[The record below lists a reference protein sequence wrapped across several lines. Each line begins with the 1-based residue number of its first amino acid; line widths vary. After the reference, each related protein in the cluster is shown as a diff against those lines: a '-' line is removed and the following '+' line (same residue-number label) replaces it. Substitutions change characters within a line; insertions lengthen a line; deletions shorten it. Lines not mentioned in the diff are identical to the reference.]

1 MRPTPSSNAT
11 LPYRIGGFES
21 LSAGLD
27 YAAAGHT
34 GCNFFS
40 ARGELEQT
48 LFYRDLRERA
58 VGLALGLDGLALP
71 RGTRIAIVADT
82 TPDFLVFFFAC
93 QYAGLV
99 PVPLPLSVNFG
110 GRAAY
115 EERLSGMIRT
125 ARARVAVASA
135 DLIDALRN
143 AAAGSM
149 AALVGTHDEFRDLPS
164 SRGDLRPLS
173 ADEPC
178 YIQYS
183 SGSTSFPRGVLVS
196 QRAVA
201 SNASAIARH
210 GLRLSS
216 SDRCVSWLPLYHD
229 MGLVGCCLTPV
240 MTQTSIDYIPTTG
253 FARRPLTWL
262 KVMSEQGGT
271 ISFSPTFGY
280 ELCVRRS
287 ANGLSQSFDLSQWR
301 VAGVGG
307 EMIRARAL
315 ERFAE
320 RFASSGFSSKAFV
333 PSYGLAEATLAV
345 TFSELGR
352 GVGVDW
358 VNCGPAFE
366 RGRKALAV
374 VPRSGLGTTRI
385 RPFAKCG
392 RPMPGYRIEIRSEAG
407 RPLPERT
414 VGRVC
419 LQGPSLMTG
428 YFRDLQATRTVI
440 TEDGWLDT
448 GDMGYMVHGELVITG
463 RSKDLIIFSGRN
475 IWPQDLEW
483 AVEKLDGV
491 RPGEVAAFSV
501 STDDDQERVIVVVEC
516 RMGDPASR
524 HALRHAVKATVQ
536 KVASVECD
544 VVLAAP
550 RSLTFTTSGKLSRA
564 AAKANYLDGT
574 IQDVASG
581 LGERMAEREMEVYAV
596 AS

>member
-1 MRPTPSSNAT
+1 
-11 LPYRIGGFES
+11 
-21 LSAGLD
+21 
-27 YAAAGHT
+27 
-34 GCNFFS
+34 
-40 ARGELEQT
+40 
-48 LFYRDLRERA
+48 
-58 VGLALGLDGLALP
+58 
-71 RGTRIAIVADT
+71 
-82 TPDFLVFFFAC
+82 
-93 QYAGLV
+93 
-99 PVPLPLSVNFG
+99 
-110 GRAAY
+110 
-115 EERLSGMIRT
+115 
-125 ARARVAVASA
+125 
-135 DLIDALRN
+135 
-143 AAAGSM
+143 
-149 AALVGTHDEFRDLPS
+149 
-164 SRGDLRPLS
+164 
-173 ADEPC
+173 
-178 YIQYS
+178 
-183 SGSTSFPRGVLVS
+183 
-196 QRAVA
+196 
-201 SNASAIARH
+201 
-210 GLRLSS
+210 
-216 SDRCVSWLPLYHD
+216 
-229 MGLVGCCLTPV
+229 
-240 MTQTSIDYIPTTG
+240 
-253 FARRPLTWL
+253 
-262 KVMSEQGGT
+262 
-271 ISFSPTFGY
+271 
-280 ELCVRRS
+280 
-287 ANGLSQSFDLSQWR
+287 
-301 VAGVGG
+301 
-307 EMIRARAL
+307 
-315 ERFAE
+315 
-320 RFASSGFSSKAFV
+320 
-333 PSYGLAEATLAV
+333 
-345 TFSELGR
+345 
-352 GVGVDW
+352 VGVDW

-374 VPRSGLGTTRI
+374 VPRSGPETTRI

-448 GDMGYMVHGELVITG
+448 GDMGYMVDGELVITG

-501 STDDDQERVIVVVEC
+501 ITDDDQERVVVIVEC

-524 HALRHAVKATVQ
+524 QALRHAVKATVQ

-581 LGERMAEREMEVYAV
+581 LGERMADREMEVYAV

>member
-1 MRPTPSSNAT
+1 MSPTPSTNST
-11 LPYRIGGFES
+11 LACRAGGFES
-21 LSAGLD
+21 LAAGLD
-27 YAAAGHT
+27 YAAQGET

-48 LFYRDLRERA
+48 LPYRDLRERA
-58 VGLALGLDGLALP
+58 VDQALRLRGLGLP

-82 TPDFLVFFFAC
+82 TPEFLACFFGC

-115 EERLSGMIRT
+115 EERLGGMIQT
-125 ARARVAVASA
+125 ARARVAIASV
-135 DLIDALRN
+135 DLIELLRN
-143 AAAGSM
+143 AAAGSS
-149 AALVGTHDEFRDLPS
+149 ASVVATHDEIRDLPS
-164 SRGDLRPLS
+164 RGADLRPLS

-183 SGSTSFPRGVLVS
+183 SGSTNFPRGVLVS
-196 QRAVA
+196 QRALA

-210 GLRLSS
+210 GLHLMPG
-216 SDRCVSWLPLYHD
+216 DRCVSWLPLYHD

-240 MTQTSIDYIPTTG
+240 MTQISIDYIPTTG

-262 KVMSEQGGT
+262 KVLSEHGGT

-280 ELCVRRS
+280 ELCVRRAAGGS
-287 ANGLSQSFDLSQWR
+287 DQNFDLSRWR
-301 VAGVGG
+301 VAGIGG
-307 EMIRARAL
+307 EMIRTRAL
-315 ERFAE
+315 EQFAE
-320 RFASSGFSSKAFV
+320 CFAASGFSADAFV

-352 GVGVDW
+352 GVRVDW
-358 VNCGPAFE
+358 VDCGPAFE

-374 VPRSGLGTTRI
+374 VPKSDHRAPRV
-385 RPFAKCG
+385 RPFAVCG
-392 RPMPGYRIEIRSEAG
+392 RPMPGYRIEIRNEAG
-407 RPLPERT
+407 DVLPERT
-414 VGRVC
+414 VGRIC
-419 LQGPSLMTG
+419 LQGPSLMSG
-428 YFRDLQATRTVI
+428 YFRDLAATRTV
-440 TEDGWLDT
+440 TTPDGWLDT
-448 GDMGYMVHGELVITG
+448 GDMGYKVDGELVITG
-463 RSKDLIIFSGRN
+463 RSKDLIIFNGRN

-491 RPGEVAAFSV
+491 RPGEVAAFAV
-501 STDDDQERVIVVVEC
+501 HLDDERERVILVVEC
-516 RMGDPASR
+516 RIGNPVGQQE
-524 HALRHAVKATVQ
+524 LRHAIRATVQ

-550 RSLTFTTSGKLSRA
+550 GSLTFTTSGKLSRA
-564 AAKANYLDGT
+564 AAKANYLAGT
-574 IQDVASG
+574 IQDVASPPG
-581 LGERMAEREMEVYAV
+581 VRADVRDLEVYAV